1 MTRLKLLTATIL
13 SFGMVMCT
21 VDSSAC
27 GTCGCSLNTEWSNQ
41 GYSYGTGLHAD
52 LRFDYFNQNQLR
64 EGLHKVDRSIISF
77 PNDREIQEK
86 TINRNTTLTLGY
98 SPNQSWGVEVV
109 VPAYNRTHS
118 TIAGGEEAVSSSES
132 TGIGDV
138 RVIGRY
144 QGFSTDNSFGI
155 EVGAKLPTGR
165 TDDTFASG
173 PQAGN
178 LIDRGLQLGTGTT
191 DLLIGAYKF
200 GSLSPTWGYFT
211 HALAQAALNSKDE
224 FRPGNALN
232 VSAGVHYTGYTAV
245 TPNLQINLRAENRE
259 SGAHADIENS
269 GATLIYLSPGIVG
282 NISHD
287 FQVFAFV
294 QVPVYQ
300 RVTGYQLEP
309 QYLISAGLHY
319 NL

>member
-1 MTRLKLLTATIL
+1 MKTIKFLAPLIL
-13 SFGMVMCT
+13 SLGIVMSSA
-21 VDSSAC
+21 DSTAC
-27 GTCGCSLNTEWSNQ
+27 GTCGCSLNTDWTNQ

-64 EGLHKVDRSIISF
+64 EGLNTVDRGSISF

-86 TINRNTTLTLGY
+86 TINRNTILTLAY
-98 SPNQSWGVEVV
+98 SPDSNWGIEVV
-109 VPAYNRTHS
+109 VPACDRTHS
-118 TIAGGEEAVSSSES
+118 TIAGGDDSVSSSES

-144 QGFSTDNSFGI
+144 QGFSDDHSFGLQL
-155 EVGAKLPTGR
+155 GAKLPTGR
-165 TDDTFASG
+165 TDDKFATG

-191 DLLIGAYKF
+191 DVMIGIYKY

-211 HALAQAALNSKDE
+211 HALAQSALNSYDE

-232 VSAGVHYTGYTAV
+232 LGAGVRYTGFNSFI
-245 TPNLQINLRAENRE
+245 PNLQLNFRAENHE
-259 SGAHADIENS
+259 SGANADVENS
-269 GATLIYLSPGIVG
+269 GATLIYISPGLIG

-287 FQVFAFV
+287 LQAFAFV

-300 RVTGYQLEP
+300 RVSGYQLEP
-309 QYLISAGLHY
+309 QYLISIGMHY
-319 NL
+319 SL